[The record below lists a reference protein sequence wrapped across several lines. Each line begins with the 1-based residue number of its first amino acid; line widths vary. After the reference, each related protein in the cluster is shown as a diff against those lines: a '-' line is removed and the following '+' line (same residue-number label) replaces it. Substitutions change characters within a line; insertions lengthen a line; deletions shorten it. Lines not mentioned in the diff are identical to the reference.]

1 MGGNGF
7 SVTRLKRLTEG
18 MQGFVDRG
26 VVTGVVTLVYRNGV
40 EAQCDVLGFQDEEAT
55 QPMRRDTI
63 FRIASM
69 TKPIVSVATLMLLE
83 EGRLRLDD
91 PIERWLPEFADPRV
105 LLDPAGPL
113 DETRKAARSITVLD
127 LLTHRP
133 GIVSRFS
140 ALGPMIAASAGL
152 NLPTGFALQGP
163 DPDDWLA
170 RLGALPLVYEPG
182 ERMNYGYT
190 TDVLGFL
197 IARAAGMPL
206 DRFLAARLFEP
217 LGMTDTAFWVPA
229 EKMPRF
235 PVAYAINPTTGR
247 RIRFD
252 HPGNSR
258 WAKPPAIPSGAG
270 GLVSTADDYMRFAR
284 MLLTN
289 GRLEGGRAG
298 GERCLSRKTIELM
311 TTDFLTPAQRKMPFL
326 GWEMWGPRG
335 FGLGV
340 SIIDNPGRQAGLGSI
355 GRYGWGGA
363 FGTAW
368 SNDPKENLSAIM
380 MVQLLVG
387 SATPAM
393 EEDFL
398 NLVYQAIDD

>member
-1 MGGNGF
+1 MTSGL
-7 SVTRLKRLTEG
+7 SVARLKRLTDG

-26 VVTGVVTLVYRNGV
+26 VVTGVVTLVHRHGV
-40 EAQCDVLGFQDEEAT
+40 EGHCDVLGFQDEESR

-83 EGRLRLDD
+83 EGKLRLDD
-91 PIERWLPEFADPRV
+91 PIERWLPEFANPRV
-105 LLDPAGPL
+105 LRDPAGPL
-113 DETRKAARSITVLD
+113 DDTHPAVRSITVLD

-140 ALGPMIAASAGL
+140 AQGPIAAASAGL
-152 NLPTGFALQGP
+152 NLPTGFALQGEN
-163 DPDDWLA
+163 PDDWLA
-170 RLGALPLVYEPG
+170 RLGALPLVFEPG

-197 IARAAGMPL
+197 IARAAAMPL
-206 DRFLAARLFEP
+206 ERFLATRLFTP
-217 LGMTDTAFWVPA
+217 IGMTDTAFWVPA
-229 EKMPRF
+229 EKMSRV
-235 PVAYAINPTTGR
+235 PVAHAINPADGQR
-247 RIRFD
+247 VVFD
-252 HPGNSR
+252 RPGGGSL
-258 WAKPPAIPSGAG
+258 WARAPAIPSGAG

-284 MLLTN
+284 MLLA
-289 GRLEGGRAG
+289 GGRFG
-298 GERCLSRKTIELM
+298 NERILSRKAIELM
-311 TTDFLTPAQRKMPFL
+311 TTDFLTPAQRDMPFL
-326 GWEMWGPRG
+326 GWDMWGPRG

-340 SIIDNPGRQAGLGSI
+340 SIIDRPGRQSGLGSI

-368 SNDPKENLSAIM
+368 SNDPKEDMAAIM

-393 EEDFL
+393 ETDFL
-398 NLVYQAIDD
+398 NLVYQAIED

>member
-1 MGGNGF
+1 MTASGF
-7 SVTRLKRLTEG
+7 SLSRLKRLTAG
-18 MQGFVDRG
+18 MQRFVDQG
-26 VVTGVVTLVYRNGV
+26 VVSGVVTLVHRNGV
-40 EAQCDVLGFQDEEAT
+40 EGHCDVLGFQDDERR

-69 TKPIVSVATLMLLE
+69 TKPIVSVAALMLLE

-91 PIERWLPEFADPRV
+91 PIERWLPEFAEPKVLNDP
-105 LLDPAGPL
+105 DGPL
-113 DETRKAARSITVLD
+113 DDTRPAARSINVLD

-133 GIVSRFS
+133 GIVSRFT
-140 ALGPMIAASAGL
+140 ARGPIAKASAGL
-152 NLPTGFALQGP
+152 NLPAGFALQGQN
-163 DPDDWLA
+163 PDDWLL
-170 RLGALPLVYEPG
+170 RLGALPLVFEPG

-197 IARAAGMPL
+197 VARAAGTTL
-206 DRFLAARLFEP
+206 EQFLESRLFAP
-217 LGMTDTAFWVPA
+217 LGMVDTAFWVQP
-229 EKMPRF
+229 EKWERF
-235 PVAYAINPTTGR
+235 PVAHAINPIDGQR
-247 RIRFD
+247 VAFD
-252 HPGNSR
+252 RPNADSR
-258 WAKPPAIPSGAG
+258 WIAPPAIPSGAG

-284 MLLTN
+284 MLLD
-289 GRLEGGRAG
+289 GGRVAG
-298 GERCLSRKTIELM
+298 QERLLSRKTIELM
-311 TTDFLTPAQRKMPFL
+311 TTDFFTPQQRATPFF
-326 GWEMWGPRG
+326 GSDMWSARG

-340 SIIDNPGRQAGLGSI
+340 AVNDRLGRQAGLGSV

-368 SNDPKENLSAIM
+368 SNDPSENMAAVM

-393 EEDFL
+393 EQDFL

>member
-1 MGGNGF
+1 MITGGF
-7 SVTRLKRLTEG
+7 SQTRLHRLTDG
-18 MQGFVDRG
+18 MQGFIDRG
-26 VVTGVVTLVYRNGV
+26 VVTGVVTLIHRHSV
-40 EAQCDVLGFQDEEAT
+40 EAHCDVLGFQDEEAR
-55 QPMRRDTI
+55 QPMHRNTI

-69 TKPIVSVATLMLLE
+69 TKPIVSVAALMLLE

-91 PIERWLPEFADPRV
+91 PIERWLPEFANPRV
-105 LLDPAGPL
+105 LDDPDGPL
-113 DETRKAARSITVLD
+113 ENTHSAQRSITMLD

-140 ALGPMIAASAGL
+140 ARGPIAKASAGL
-152 NLPTGFALQGP
+152 NLPAGFALQGA

-170 RLGALPLVYEPG
+170 KLAAFPLVFEPG

-197 IARAAGMPL
+197 VARAAGTTL
-206 DRFLAARLFEP
+206 EHFLETRLFQP
-217 LGMTDTAFWVPA
+217 LGMVDTAFWVPP
-229 EKMPRF
+229 EKWARF
-235 PVAYAINPTTGR
+235 PIAHAIDPADGR
-247 RIRFD
+247 RVAFD
-252 HPGNSR
+252 RPNADSR
-258 WAKPPAIPSGAG
+258 WIAPPAVPSGAG

-284 MLLTN
+284 MLLA
-289 GRLEGGRAG
+289 GGRFG
-298 GERCLSRKTIELM
+298 TERILSRKAVELM
-311 TTDFLTPAQRKMPFL
+311 TTDFLTPAQREEPFF
-326 GWEMWGPRG
+326 GWDMWGARG

-340 SIIDNPGRQAGLGSI
+340 SIVDRPGRQSGLGSV

-368 SNDPKENLSAIM
+368 SNDPKEGLAMIM

-387 SATPAM
+387 AVTPAM
-393 EEDFL
+393 EADFL

>member
-1 MGGNGF
+1 MTSGL
-7 SVTRLKRLTEG
+7 SVARLKRLTDG

-26 VVTGVVTLVYRNGV
+26 VVTGVVTLTHRHGV
-40 EAQCDVLGFQDEEAT
+40 EAHCDVLGFQDEEAR

-83 EGRLRLDD
+83 EGKLRLDD
-91 PIERWLPEFADPRV
+91 PIERWLPEFANPRV
-105 LLDPAGPL
+105 LRDPAGPI
-113 DETRKAARSITVLD
+113 DDTHPAARSITVLD

-140 ALGPMIAASAGL
+140 AQGPIAAASAGL
-152 NLPTGFALQGP
+152 NLPTGFALQG
-163 DPDDWLA
+163 DNPDDWLA

-197 IARAAGMPL
+197 VARAASVPL
-206 DRFLAARLFEP
+206 ERFLATRLFAP
-217 LGMTDTAFWVPA
+217 IGMTDTAFWVPA

-235 PVAYAINPTTGR
+235 PVAHAINPADGQ
-247 RIRFD
+247 RIAFD
-252 HPGNSR
+252 RPGGNSL
-258 WAKPPAIPSGAG
+258 WARAPAIPSGAG

-284 MLLTN
+284 MLLA
-289 GRLEGGRAG
+289 GGRFG
-298 GERCLSRKTIELM
+298 NERILSRKAIELM
-311 TTDFLTPAQRKMPFL
+311 TTDFLTPAQRQMPFL
-326 GWEMWGPRG
+326 GWDMWGPRG

-340 SIIDNPGRQAGLGSI
+340 SIIDRPGRQSGLGSI

-368 SNDPKENLSAIM
+368 SNDPKEDMVAIL

-393 EEDFL
+393 ETDFL
-398 NLVYQAIDD
+398 NLVYQAIED

>member
-1 MGGNGF
+1 MTSSGL
-7 SVTRLKRLTEG
+7 SETRLQRLTEG
-18 MQGFVDRG
+18 LQRFVDQG
-26 VVTGVVTLVYRNGV
+26 VVTGVVALVHRNGV
-40 EAQCDVLGFQDEEAT
+40 EGHCDVLGFQDEEQM

-69 TKPIVSVATLMLLE
+69 TKPIVSVAALMLLE

-91 PIERWLPEFADPRV
+91 PIERWLPEFAGPRV
-105 LLDPAGPL
+105 LNDPDGPL
-113 DETRKAARSITVLD
+113 EDTRPAARSINVLD

-140 ALGPMIAASAGL
+140 ARGPIAEASAGL
-152 NLPTGFALQGP
+152 NLPTGFALQGAN
-163 DPDDWLA
+163 PDDWLA
-170 RLGALPLVYEPG
+170 KLGALPLVFEPG

-197 IARAAGMPL
+197 IARAADTTL
-206 DRFLAARLFEP
+206 ERFLEARLFGP
-217 LGMTDTAFWVPA
+217 LGMVDTAFWVPP
-229 EKMPRF
+229 EKWDRF
-235 PVAYAINPTTGR
+235 PVAHASDPLSGR
-247 RIRFD
+247 RVAFD
-252 HPGNSR
+252 RPGANSR

-284 MLLTN
+284 MLLD
-289 GRLEGGRAG
+289 GGKAG
-298 GERCLSRKTIELM
+298 GERLLSRKTIELM
-311 TTDFLTPAQRKMPFL
+311 TTDFLTPAQRAMPFF
-326 GWEMWGPRG
+326 GYDMWSARG

-340 SIIDNPGRQAGLGSI
+340 AVTDRPGSQTGLGSI

-368 SNDPKENLSAIM
+368 SNDPSDRLAAVL

-387 SATPAM
+387 GATPAM
-393 EEDFL
+393 EQDLL